1 MKINNY
7 QECEE
12 AILAIREFVVE
23 NNKKQPNNDKKDAL
37 VIGYVHT
44 NGEDHGF
51 HGVLTGPA
59 MMLTDS
65 LLHAYKNDRGFRH
78 LLGRVCLVLNLDRIT
93 DGALLDEFKAN
104 EVRHED

>member
-23 NNKKQPNNDKKDAL
+23 NNKKQPDNEKKDAL
-37 VIGYVHT
+37 IIGYVHT
-44 NGEDHGF
+44 EGEDHGF
-51 HGVLTGPA
+51 HGVLSGPA
-59 MMLTDS
+59 DMLTES
-65 LLHAYKNDRGFRH
+65 LLHAYKNDSGFH
-78 LLGRVCLVLNLDRIT
+78 ALLDRACLAISLDHIT
-93 DGALLDEFKAN
+93 KGALLDEFKAN

>member
-1 MKINNY
+1 MKINSY
-7 QECEE
+7 QECVE
-12 AILAIREFVVE
+12 AISAIREFVVE
-23 NNKKQPNNDKKDAL
+23 NNKKQPDNDKKDAL
-37 VIGYVHT
+37 FIGYVHT
-44 NGEDHGF
+44 EGDDHGF

-59 MMLTDS
+59 DMLTES
-65 LLHAYKNDRGFRH
+65 LLHAYKNDRGFRK

>member
-7 QECEE
+7 KECEE

-23 NNKKQPNNDKKDAL
+23 NNKKQPDNDKKDAL

-44 NGEDHGF
+44 EGEDHGF
-51 HGVLTGPA
+51 HGVLTGSA
-59 MMLTDS
+59 NMLADS
-65 LLHAYKNDRGFRH
+65 LLHAYKNDSGFRT

-93 DGALLDEFKAN
+93 EGALLDELKAK

>member
-1 MKINNY
+1 MKINSY
-7 QECEE
+7 QECVE
-12 AILAIREFVVE
+12 AISAIREFVVE

-44 NGEDHGF
+44 NGEDNGF

-93 DGALLDEFKAN
+93 EGALLDEFKAN